1 MKKTLLLFLSVIVV
15 CISIASCVNSPQA
28 IIQAEATAAN
38 LQCPQDMGNGMTLT
52 KVEFEGLYV
61 VNYIK
66 GSDDIYSFSQE
77 LVTDE
82 MKNQIVQAL
91 KQQAQSQP
99 QVKKYIEAMKKE
111 NVGIIYHY
119 STSNSVMDVV
129 IESRDL

>member
-1 MKKTLLLFLSVIVV
+1 MKKKAFLLLSAIVF
-15 CISIASCVNSPQA
+15 CLSIASCVNSSHA

-38 LQCPQDMGNGMTLT
+38 LQCPQDMGNGMTLI
-52 KVEFEGLYV
+52 KVEFEEHYV

-66 GSDDIYSFSQE
+66 GSDDIYSFGQD

-91 KQQAQSQP
+91 RLKAQSQP
-99 QVKKYIEAMKKE
+99 SVKKFIEALKKE

-119 STSNSVMDVV
+119 YTSESVMDVV
-129 IESRDL
+129 VEARDL

>member
-1 MKKTLLLFLSVIVV
+1 MKKFVAVFLSAIVICFSV
-15 CISIASCVNSPQA
+15 ASCVNSPKA

-38 LQCPQDMGNGMTLT
+38 LQCPKDMGKGLTLT

-66 GSDDIYSFSQE
+66 GSDDLYSFSQD

-82 MKNQIVQAL
+82 MKNQIVQTL
-91 KQQAQSQP
+91 QLQAQSQP
-99 QVKKYIEAMKKE
+99 SVKKFIEALKKE

-119 STSNSVMDVV
+119 NTSNSVMDVV
-129 IESRDL
+129 VEARDL